1 MTRGRMGVAP
11 PRGRGYFQGMHP
23 TRLVLALAL
32 FAVSC
37 APSTG
42 TRSAAAAPAASPQP
56 VDSALALA
64 TFDSVWLRIANTHYD
79 SAYNGVDW
87 DAVRAELR
95 PRAAVAGTLP
105 ALRVILSDMLA
116 RLGESHFGIIPGDAA
131 GVLDGGASA
140 AAGVSGGVGMELRL
154 IGDEVVVSHVDAGG
168 AAARAGV
175 RTGWI
180 VREIDGV
187 ELAPR
192 VAALHAIDGD
202 RLRVA
207 RTRLLYQLNGRLSGA
222 TESELPIRFED
233 GAGQGRALSLVRQV
247 VDGQVVKFGN
257 LPPSIARLTHERIDV
272 TGGRCAGVI
281 RFNIWMVPLAPLFDR
296 AMDELAACDG
306 VVIDLRG
313 NPGGVAGMVMGTA
326 GHFFADTAQLG
337 FMKLR
342 TAEMRFKAN
351 PRRVRADGSRV
362 DVYAG
367 RVAILIDEM
376 SASTSEIFAG
386 ALQAHGRARTF
397 GSTSAGQALPAVL
410 IRLPTDDVLM
420 HVLADLTGPGGIRM
434 EGAGVRADEAV
445 PLRRDT
451 LLEGRDAVLD
461 AALRWIA
468 GGTTPRTD

>member
-1 MTRGRMGVAP
+1 
-11 PRGRGYFQGMHP
+11 MHT
-23 TRLVLALAL
+23 TRLILALAL
-32 FAVSC
+32 SAAAC
-37 APSTG
+37 APSART
-42 TRSAAAAPAASPQP
+42 AAPAAPVAAAAQP

-64 TFDSVWLRIANTHYD
+64 TFDTVWQRIANTHYD
-79 SAYNGVDW
+79 TAFNGVDW
-87 DAVRAELR
+87 EAVRTELR
-95 PRAAVAGTLP
+95 PRAATAGTLP

-131 GVLDGGASA
+131 GVLDGGAAA
-140 AAGVSGGVGMELRL
+140 AAGVSGGIGMELRL
-154 IGDEVVVSHVDAGG
+154 IGDDVVVSRVDAGG

-175 RTGWI
+175 GMGWL

-207 RTRLLYQLNGRLSGA
+207 HTRLLYQLNGRLSGA
-222 TESELPIRFED
+222 TGSTLPVRFAD
-233 GAGQGRALSLVRQV
+233 GAGRDRTLSLVREPI
-247 VDGQVVKFGN
+247 DGEVVKFGN
-257 LPPSIARLTHERIDV
+257 LPPYIARLSHERVDV
-272 TGGRCAGVI
+272 AGGRCAGVI
-281 RFNIWMVPLAPLFDR
+281 RFNVWMVPLAAAFDR

-313 NPGGVAGMVMGTA
+313 NPGGVAGMVMGMA

-342 TAEMRFKAN
+342 SAEMRFKAN

-362 DVYAG
+362 DTYDG
-367 RVAILIDEM
+367 RVAILIDGL

-410 IRLPTDDVLM
+410 VRLPSDDVLM

-445 PLRRDT
+445 PLHRDT
-451 LLEGRDAVLD
+451 LLDGRDAVLD

-468 GGTTPRTD
+468 GGATPRTD